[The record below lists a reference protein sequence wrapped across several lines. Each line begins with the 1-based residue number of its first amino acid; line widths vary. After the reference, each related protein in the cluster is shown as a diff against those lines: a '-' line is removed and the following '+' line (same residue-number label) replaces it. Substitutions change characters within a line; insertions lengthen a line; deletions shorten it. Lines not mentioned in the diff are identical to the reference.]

1 MNKREG
7 TGILL
12 IEDDPL
18 VQKVVGS
25 HLRRRG
31 YEVWIADDSETARAM
46 MDSHRGSVELLIVDS
61 GLPVQ
66 SGESLAAELKDE
78 FGPARVLMIS
88 GYRQKDDEFPFLQKP
103 FSGAQLVSR
112 VEDLLRTSKE

>member
-1 MNKREG
+1 MEHREG

-18 VQKVVGS
+18 VQEVVGS
-25 HLRRRG
+25 HLRAGG
-31 YEVWIADDSETARAM
+31 YEVWIADNSATARAL
-46 MDSHRGSVELLIVDS
+46 MDAHGESVGLLIVDS

-66 SGESLAAELKDE
+66 SGESLAAELKKE
-78 FGPARVLMIS
+78 FGRARVLMIS
-88 GYRQKDDEFPFLQKP
+88 GYRQRDMDYPFLQKP

-112 VEDLLRTSKE
+112 VEELLQAANE